1 MVSTGYKQSLFFGNE
16 TSYGSTASIDQPIG
30 LVQSVNPTET
40 NNLIKIRTMGGSR
53 DYSNIIAGKFEVSG
67 SFEYY
72 LQGASMIRQ
81 AIGEDTGTTTTSD
94 SGPKIHTGASYL
106 HIMGSAAA
114 PQTDS
119 FPSFTLEFA
128 DDEDGGSPGTY
139 NLIRTYSGCR
149 VNSMTISADVDNPL
163 KVSVDWI
170 GQKVEIGTG
179 AASSVTQPTTDPFI
193 FYNGAVYSTSGTISA
208 YTVMDKASQL
218 CTLNSFDFTINN
230 NLEANWYIA
239 GTCAADEN
247 IRALKSLIPKGREY
261 DANLTVHFKDKSQ
274 YEKFLG
280 AVDATEPQKSLTKYE
295 VVLDFVRSGAIG
307 SSPKLESDDWM
318 RIVLHNTAFD
328 TMNITGSPEDIVSQS
343 IGVFVESAK
352 VYVVDSDASYK

>member
-1 MVSTGYKQSLFFGNE
+1 MVSSGYKQKLFFGDEDN
-16 TSYGSTASIDQPIG
+16 YGSAAVIDQPIG

-53 DYSNIIAGKFEVSG
+53 DYSNIIPGKFEVSG

-81 AIGEDTGTTTTSD
+81 AIGEDTGTTTDTD

-114 PQTDS
+114 PQADD

-128 DDEDGGSPGTY
+128 DDEDGGNPGTN
-139 NLIRTYSGCR
+139 NLIRTYTGCR
-149 VNSMTISADVDNPL
+149 VNSMTISADVDTPL
-163 KVSVDWI
+163 KVNVDFI
-170 GQKVEIGTG
+170 AQKVNIGTG
-179 AASSVTQPTTDPFI
+179 AASSVVQPTTNPFI
-193 FYNGAVYSTSGTISA
+193 FYNGAVYATSATIGA
-208 YTVMDKASQL
+208 YDVLDSESQL

-230 NLEANWYIA
+230 NLEPNWYIA

-261 DANLTVHFKDKSQ
+261 EANINVHFKTKKQ
-274 YEKFLG
+274 YEMFLG
-280 AVDATEPQKSLTKYE
+280 AIGATEPQATLDKYQL
-295 VVLDFVRSGAIG
+295 VLDFVRSGVIG
-307 SSPKLESDDWM
+307 SDPKLESDDYM
-318 RIVLHNTAFD
+318 RIVLNNVAFD
-328 TMNITGSPEDIVSQS
+328 TMNIGGSTEDIVSQS

-352 VYVVDSDASYK
+352 VYVVDQDASYK